1 VITLGFSTGEKE
13 LTAFP
18 FKIRPFTTD
27 DYPSVVAVHN
37 AVQPDFA
44 TTVEEWKFRD
54 STRDPKIRWARFLAE
69 DTPTGEIVGYGGYGQ
84 QSDMWHPQKFS
95 VNADVLESH
104 RGRGVGSALHETVIS
119 ALEEYN
125 PIQLRAHAQECK
137 PEGLRFLTKRG
148 FTEEFRDWE
157 SRLAVPAFDF
167 APFAEA
173 EKRVADAGITIKPLS
188 ELMIS
193 TPDWKERYYDIEWA
207 IVQDMP
213 APDTLTQ
220 FSYENFL
227 LSTLNNPNFAPEAIQ
242 IALDGDYWVGESAL
256 WKNQADNKLMQ
267 GGTGVR
273 REYRR
278 KGIAL
283 AMKLRGVAYAQSVG
297 APEIKTFNDQT
308 NRAMLLINEALG
320 FVKQPAWIGFVKTLA
335 E

>member
-1 VITLGFSTGEKE
+1 
-13 LTAFP
+13 
-18 FKIRPFTTD
+18 
-27 DYPSVVAVHN
+27 
-37 AVQPDFA
+37 
-44 TTVEEWKFRD
+44 
-54 STRDPKIRWARFLAE
+54 
-69 DTPTGEIVGYGGYGQ
+69 
-84 QSDMWHPQKFS
+84 
-95 VNADVLESH
+95 
-104 RGRGVGSALHETVIS
+104 
-119 ALEEYN
+119 
-125 PIQLRAHAQECK
+125 
-137 PEGLRFLTKRG
+137 
-148 FTEEFRDWE
+148 
-157 SRLAVPAFDF
+157 
-167 APFAEA
+167 
-173 EKRVADAGITIKPLS
+173 
-188 ELMIS
+188 MIS
-193 TPDWKERYYDIEWA
+193 TPDWKERYYDIEWT

-256 WKNQADNKLMQ
+256 WKNQTDNNLMQ